1 MVESGSVTAFF
12 DLVAN
17 GGDVSEQVGGKVCVC
32 VCVLSREGTPKSSKS
47 TV

>member
-1 MVESGSVTAFF
+1 MVEAGSVTALL

-17 GGDVSEQVGGKVCVC
+17 GGDVSEQLGGKVC

-47 TV
+47 IV